1 MGGFTF
7 LLTVI
12 MIQPIISVA
21 VNRIYI
27 QLTCDS
33 ADFTCLLTV
42 IRMIQP
48 LFLLTVIRML
58 QRIQPMSVRNWHCD
72 T

>member
-1 MGGFTF
+1 M
-7 LLTVI
+7 L
-12 MIQPIISVA
+12 A